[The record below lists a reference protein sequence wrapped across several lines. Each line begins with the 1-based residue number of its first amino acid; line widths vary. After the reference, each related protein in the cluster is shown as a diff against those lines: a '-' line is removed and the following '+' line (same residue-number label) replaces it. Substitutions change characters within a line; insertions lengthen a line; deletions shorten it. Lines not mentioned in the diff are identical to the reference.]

1 MKILVKSVLLM
12 IASAATAQQQQSFE
26 YSRLNDSTRQ
36 FKSETHQVVF
46 GNYKSLLNNLKERRV
61 NVNGDIY
68 LFTVKETKAG
78 LVQKIVDAD
87 GATVATVFLSSNDI
101 VSGSLNLKWNGVDS
115 DTWTYLLNGK
125 KVMHFS
131 YQKIDG
137 AQRVHLDYDSLLP
150 FAVQLAGLEKG
161 LDHIRYHDYSGLEGK
176 VQFGIKGGMNVSSLS
191 ASINSNSEFR
201 SGFNAGFY
209 FKAPI
214 GKNAFFRPEIF
225 YSVQGQKDNYT
236 YSTGIDAGKTTTT
249 LSYLNIPLL
258 LEFGKKITFQTGMQV
273 GVLLSAGE
281 KGTIGTEPVDDDLK
295 KFMSKVD
302 MSFVVGMGVNLTPRF
317 NLGARYN
324 LGLSDIFQN
333 AYEPYPG
340 LEFPSVKN
348 RVFHFFVGYSL

>member
-1 MKILVKSVLLM
+1 MKILTKLVLLM

-26 YSRLNDSTRQ
+26 YSRLSDSTRQ
-36 FKSETHQVVF
+36 FKSESHQVIF
-46 GNYKSLLNNLKERRV
+46 GKYKLLSNNLKERRV

-78 LVQKIVDAD
+78 LVQKIVDA
-87 GATVATVFLSSNDI
+87 GGTTVATVFLGSNDI
-101 VSGSLNLKWNGVDS
+101 VSGTLNLKWNGVDS
-115 DTWTYLLNGK
+115 DNWAYLLNGK
-125 KVMHFS
+125 EVMHFS
-131 YQKIDG
+131 YHKVDG
-137 AQRVHLDYDSLLP
+137 AQRVYMSYDSLMP
-150 FAVQLAGLEKG
+150 FAMQLAGLEKG

-176 VQFGIKGGMNVSSLS
+176 VQFGIKAGMNMSILS
-191 ASINSNSEFR
+191 ASINSDSKFK
-201 SGFNAGFY
+201 SGLNIGFY
-209 FKAPI
+209 LKAPM
-214 GKNAFFRPEIF
+214 GRNAFFRPEMF

-236 YSTGIDAGKTTTT
+236 YSTGADAGKTTTT

-258 LEFGKKITFQTGMQV
+258 LEFGKTITFQTGMQV

-281 KGTIGTEPVDDDLK
+281 KGRIGTEPVDDDLK

-302 MSFVVGMGVNLTPRF
+302 MSFVVGMGANLTPRF

-324 LGLSDIFQN
+324 LGLSDIFKN